1 MQTLMKCLIMRHFI
15 GIFTVC
21 KSIRIIYGL
30 VALND
35 EHYNIHVNINIT
47 VTKPGK
53 GGKLERLEW

>member
-1 MQTLMKCLIMRHFI
+1 MLHNAHFI

-35 EHYNIHVNINIT
+35 VHYNIHVNINIT